1 MYSIEDHVDHHHV
14 VFTLLSHD
22 NYMHY
27 MYLLYVI
34 VYFIL
39 HNSVNVDMC
48 TVHVPNM
55 KCVMSISC
63 FFTCFILIANVYC
76 IHLAPAVSSVYNP
89 SSPPI
94 RLQRPHDPPPY
105 ASSETTPMRLD
116 PSSSSSYQDTNYHH
130 HGVIP
135 QTQYRDVV
143 GQSLPESAP
152 PPPTSTLQQ
161 YNNNRELQREGYQP
175 DHHRAKLVM
184 SLSLCLSL
192 SLSLSFCLFL
202 SVSLFVFSLCLFV
215 FVSLFVPSSS
225 PLVSHNVLHCVTC

>member
-1 MYSIEDHVDHHHV
+1 MYYMCYY
-14 VFTLLSHD
+14 TLLFISF
-22 NYMHY
+22 YTT
-27 MYLLYVI
+27 LLMLTCFV
-34 VYFIL
+34 L
-39 HNSVNVDMC
+39 HAL
-48 TVHVPNM
+48 NM
-55 KCVMSISC
+55 KCIMSISC
-63 FFTCFILIANVYC
+63 FFTCFILITIVYY
-76 IHLAPAVSSVYNP
+76 IPLAPAVSSVYNP

-130 HGVIP
+130 HGVMP

-143 GQSLPESAP
+143 GQSLPESAPPP

-184 SLSLCLSL
+184 SLSLCLFLSL
-192 SLSLSFCLFL
+192 SLSLSFCLSICLLSISL
-202 SVSLFVFSLCLFV
+202 SVSLSLSLCL
-215 FVSLFVPSSS
+215 SLPHL
-225 PLVSHNVLHCVTC
+225 P

>member
-1 MYSIEDHVDHHHV
+1 MLTCS
-14 VFTLLSHD
+14 
-22 NYMHY
+22 
-27 MYLLYVI
+27 
-34 VYFIL
+34 
-39 HNSVNVDMC
+39 
-48 TVHVPNM
+48 VHVSNM
-55 KCVMSISC
+55 KYIMSSSC
-63 FFTCFILIANVYC
+63 FFTCLILITI
-76 IHLAPAVSSVYNP
+76 IHYTPLAPAVSSVYNP

-130 HGVIP
+130 HGVMP

-143 GQSLPESAP
+143 GQSLPESAPP

-184 SLSLCLSL
+184 SLSLCLFLPLSLSLCLSICLLSISVSL
-192 SLSLSFCLFL
+192 SLSLCL
-202 SVSLFVFSLCLFV
+202 SLPHL
-215 FVSLFVPSSS
+215 P
-225 PLVSHNVLHCVTC
+225 

>member
-1 MYSIEDHVDHHHV
+1 MRYVH
-14 VFTLLSHD
+14 F
-22 NYMHY
+22 MF
-27 MYLLYVI
+27 LYC
-34 VYFIL
+34 L
-39 HNSVNVDMC
+39 
-48 TVHVPNM
+48 
-55 KCVMSISC
+55 
-63 FFTCFILIANVYC
+63 ILITIIHC
-76 IHLAPAVSSVYNP
+76 IPLAPAVSSVYNP

-130 HGVIP
+130 HGVMP

-143 GQSLPESAP
+143 GQSLPESAPPP

-184 SLSLCLSL
+184 SLSLCLFL
-192 SLSLSFCLFL
+192 SLSLSVSFFL
-202 SVSLFVFSLCLFV
+202 SLYSSSLYLSLSLCLCLSVCPFLI
-215 FVSLFVPSSS
+215 SLSLS
-225 PLVSHNVLHCVTC
+225 

>member
-1 MYSIEDHVDHHHV
+1 
-14 VFTLLSHD
+14 
-22 NYMHY
+22 
-27 MYLLYVI
+27 MYLLYII

-63 FFTCFILIANVYC
+63 FFICFILITIVHC
-76 IHLAPAVSSVYNP
+76 IPLAPAVSSVYNP

-152 PPPTSTLQQ
+152 PPPPPTSTLQQ

-184 SLSLCLSL
+184 SLSLCLFL
-192 SLSLSFCLFL
+192 SLSLCLFL
-202 SVSLFVFSLCLFV
+202 SVSLFVFSLSLS
-215 FVSLFVPSSS
+215 VSLSLSLCLSLPHL
-225 PLVSHNVLHCVTC
+225 P

>member
-1 MYSIEDHVDHHHV
+1 
-14 VFTLLSHD
+14 
-22 NYMHY
+22 MHY
-27 MYLLYVI
+27 MYLLYII

-63 FFTCFILIANVYC
+63 FFICFILITIVHC
-76 IHLAPAVSSVYNP
+76 IPLAPAVSSVYNP

-130 HGVIP
+130 HGVMP

-143 GQSLPESAP
+143 GQSLPESAPPP

-175 DHHRAKLVM
+175 DHHRAKLVI
-184 SLSLCLSL
+184 SLSLCLVLSL
-192 SLSLSFCLFL
+192 SLSLSFCLSICLL
-202 SVSLFVFSLCLFV
+202 SISLCLCL
-215 FVSLFVPSSS
+215 SLFIPSSS
-225 PLVSHNVLHCVTC
+225 PLVSL

>member
-1 MYSIEDHVDHHHV
+1 
-14 VFTLLSHD
+14 
-22 NYMHY
+22 
-27 MYLLYVI
+27 
-34 VYFIL
+34 
-39 HNSVNVDMC
+39 MC
-48 TVHVPNM
+48 FVHVPNM
-55 KCVMSISC
+55 KYVMSISC
-63 FFTCFILIANVYC
+63 IFICFILITIVYC
-76 IHLAPAVSSVYNP
+76 IPLAPAVSSVYNP

-130 HGVIP
+130 HGVMP

-143 GQSLPESAP
+143 GQSLPESAPPP

-184 SLSLCLSL
+184 SLSLSFCLSLCLFLFVSLSL
-192 SLSLSFCLFL
+192 SLSLSLCLSICLL
-202 SVSLFVFSLCLFV
+202 SISLCLFV
-215 FVSLFVPSSS
+215 FVFLFVPSSS
-225 PLVSHNVLHCVTC
+225 PLVSHNVLHCVTWC